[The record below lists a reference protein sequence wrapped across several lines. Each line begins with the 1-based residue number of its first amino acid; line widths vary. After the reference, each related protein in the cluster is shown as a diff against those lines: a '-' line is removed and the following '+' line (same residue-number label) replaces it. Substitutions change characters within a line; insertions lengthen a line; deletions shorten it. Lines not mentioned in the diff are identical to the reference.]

1 MFVSLTLLLTFSPQA
16 SLATPI
22 APATVLAAELAADPA
37 PPQFL
42 RDLPD
47 LQGLISASD
56 GWTIGGGYLYWSQCP
71 AADTGGG
78 YLRRWPL
85 RGGRAVTVVSGRFC
99 TNTKTWAADESGLY
113 YGDGANILR
122 RPASNPSAVETIAPS
137 ALPSSRIILNN
148 GTTIWRDY
156 IFWLANDTLYSAHKA
171 TLRQLA
177 APEPLGANAHS
188 VLFASDG
195 NFYWFADGVLYR
207 AAKACLG
214 FGGGACSKEVVAG
227 ENGNSVADITL
238 RATSLGST
246 TFPIWTSGVNIRG
259 IECRF
264 DRTGY
269 TCSTSTNYSSAL
281 NNTVGE
287 LATDGQFLFWV
298 ENRADVCGGIFG
310 CAYGDNGRLM
320 KWRLTYSSF
329 MKPRLET
336 PLLAAGRKVGPPEA
350 GNQ

>member
-156 IFWLANDTLYSAHKA
+156 IFWLANDGSPSLLMIQDIQRYY
-171 TLRQLA
+171 
-177 APEPLGANAHS
+177 EP
-188 VLFASDG
+188 
-195 NFYWFADGVLYR
+195 
-207 AAKACLG
+207 
-214 FGGGACSKEVVAG
+214 
-227 ENGNSVADITL
+227 
-238 RATSLGST
+238 
-246 TFPIWTSGVNIRG
+246 
-259 IECRF
+259 
-264 DRTGY
+264 
-269 TCSTSTNYSSAL
+269 
-281 NNTVGE
+281 
-287 LATDGQFLFWV
+287 
-298 ENRADVCGGIFG
+298 
-310 CAYGDNGRLM
+310 
-320 KWRLTYSSF
+320 
-329 MKPRLET
+329 
-336 PLLAAGRKVGPPEA
+336 
-350 GNQ
+350 